1 MMAAPGRDHARR
13 NPQRANDSGQA
24 LVEFAISATLM
35 LTMVF
40 AVVDFSR
47 AIFIKEVIT
56 NLTGE
61 GSSMASRGSTLSDT
75 AAAVVAASAPLNLS
89 LNGTVIV
96 SSVFNN
102 NNQLQLTGQVSQGA
116 MGASSQIGHSI
127 GGTAI
132 LPSLVTP
139 QLNQTVYVTEVFYK
153 YKPITPLGK
162 LLVGI
167 VLPSQ
172 SYDVAYY

>member
-1 MMAAPGRDHARR
+1 MAAPGRDHAMR
-13 NPQRANDSGQA
+13 NPPRANDSGQA

-35 LTMVF
+35 LTLVF
-40 AVVDFSR
+40 AMVDFSR

-56 NLTGE
+56 NLSGE
-61 GSSMASRGSTLSDT
+61 GSSMSSRGSTLSDT

-89 LNGTVIV
+89 LSGKVIV

-116 MGASSQIGHSI
+116 MGAGSQIGSKI

-153 YKPITPLGK
+153 YKPITPVGK
-162 LLVGI
+162 FLVGI